1 MKIFLASA
9 LQDEIAWAVGA
20 GLADGVLTTPALL
33 SEAGG
38 HSDPRGLL
46 QDLCRLAPGPV
57 VASVEAVHADEM
69 YRDGRELARISDQVV
84 VDVPL
89 VEDGVDAIRRLS
101 TDGVRV
107 AASLVYSPAQALL
120 AAKAGA
126 MLVTCSLQQLDAEG
140 HYGLQVVEEIRH
152 VFDAGGVECDVLAA
166 TATSASEF
174 TRSVLAGANAISVT
188 PESLR
193 GLLVH
198 PLTDRGVDRFL
209 TTLSRLPKGRLGAAT

>member
-9 LQDEIAWAVGA
+9 MQDEISWAVGV
-20 GLADGVLTTPALL
+20 GLADGVLSTPALL

-38 HSDPRGLL
+38 HTDPRGLL
-46 QDLCRLAPGPV
+46 QDICRATPGPV
-57 VASVEAVHADEM
+57 VASVESVHAEDM
-69 YRDGRELARISDQVV
+69 YRDGRELARISDQMV

-89 VEDGVDAIRRLS
+89 VEDGVEAIRRLS

-126 MLVTCSLQQLDAEG
+126 MMVTCALQQLDAEG
-140 HYGLQVVEEIRH
+140 HYGLQVVEEIRD
-152 VFDAGGVECDVLAA
+152 VFEAGGVECDVLAS
-166 TATSASEF
+166 TATNSSEF
-174 TRSVLAGANAISVT
+174 TRAVLAGADAITVT
-188 PESLR
+188 PDSLR
-193 GLLVH
+193 ALLVH

-209 TTLSRLPKGRLGAAT
+209 NTLGRLPKGRLGG